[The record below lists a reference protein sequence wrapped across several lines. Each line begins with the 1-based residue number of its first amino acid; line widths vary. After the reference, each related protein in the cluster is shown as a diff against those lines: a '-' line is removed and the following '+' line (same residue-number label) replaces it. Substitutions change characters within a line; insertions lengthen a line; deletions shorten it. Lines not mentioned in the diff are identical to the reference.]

1 MQRFVSVLALSL
13 SLTPAALA
21 GEICPLGWS
30 ISGSGVVTV
39 TGIACCTAGCGPVG
53 TGCATANGNE
63 FLGAPDNMMSL
74 LGGSCTTA
82 AEREFNVGPTTGTGD
97 VAGDDCGVGD
107 EATATLGVCEPV
119 DDLNNVQVL
128 SHHIK
133 DGIEADI
140 SVTKLFSDA
149 PSQASIDAAA
159 EALTG
164 EAGSAAALLEVGDY
178 VGAFAQFRSAQQH
191 LDDAKAAGG
200 DTAYLTEVAEN
211 LALMSSRAV
220 LKEAQALG
228 STEDELAEGWS
239 AIDEANQ
246 MVRDGEAAD
255 QVFEVLERAAAFGR
269 GTRSPASQTG
279 GKTELL

>member
-39 TGIACCTAGCGPVG
+39 TGIACCTDGCGPVG

-63 FLGAPDNMMSL
+63 FLGTPDDMMFL
-74 LGGSCTTA
+74 LGGICTTA
-82 AEREFNVGPTTGTGD
+82 VERDLAGTGTGD
-97 VAGDDCGVGD
+97 VVGDDCGVGD